1 MVRREA
7 LDADVSF
14 RERER
19 WGDPMAHLAR
29 KKFSD
34 MPPASSLTHSQMKKT
49 GAPSAPPHT
58 YQQLPVITNVI
69 GIIKTMTMWSQ
80 LDSSA

>member
-1 MVRREA
+1 MMRREA

-29 KKFSD
+29 KKVAD
-34 MPPASSLTHSQMKKT
+34 MPSAPSLNPSQMKKT
-49 GAPSAPPHT
+49 GVASVPPHA
-58 YQQLPVITNVI
+58 YQRFQVIT
-69 GIIKTMTMWSQ
+69 TMTGRI
-80 LDSSA
+80 